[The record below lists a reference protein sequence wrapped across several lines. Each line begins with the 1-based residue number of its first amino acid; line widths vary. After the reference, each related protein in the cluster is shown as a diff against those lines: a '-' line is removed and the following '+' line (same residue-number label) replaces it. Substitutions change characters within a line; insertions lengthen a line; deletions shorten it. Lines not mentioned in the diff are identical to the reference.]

1 MCALDMR
8 LTALGYRARQLH
20 STRYGYWRRAHYGQ
34 HTPMAS
40 SDAHTV
46 RAAASG
52 TAAPSSSVL
61 LRRDDIVLGS
71 AASAWQFNSRG
82 DTVRA
87 KRHGDDATS
96 ATSSSDDTGPDD
108 SSVEIP
114 SDTDD
119 YKNEEAGYLPDLRGR
134 GLYRAA
140 GGTALSVPYVRLA
153 SPSSAS
159 GSSDHAGVPPLV
171 NSGITELASTT
182 DTVSMKR
189 TNLIDA
195 IKAGAF
201 GSKATAIVAV
211 TEFQKKSLPHVHIL
225 VPAHSNAEA
234 DACAHGDHVAAKPS
248 EPEDTRTIAVAAAH

>member
-1 MCALDMR
+1 
-8 LTALGYRARQLH
+8 
-20 STRYGYWRRAHYGQ
+20 
-34 HTPMAS
+34 MAS

-171 NSGITELASTT
+171 NSGTTELASTT
-182 DTVSMKR
+182 DT
-189 TNLIDA
+189 A
-195 IKAGAF
+195 
-201 GSKATAIVAV
+201 
-211 TEFQKKSLPHVHIL
+211 
-225 VPAHSNAEA
+225 VPAHSDAEA

>member
-1 MCALDMR
+1 
-8 LTALGYRARQLH
+8 
-20 STRYGYWRRAHYGQ
+20 
-34 HTPMAS
+34 MAFNGAAY
-40 SDAHTV
+40 DAPSV

-52 TAAPSSSVL
+52 TAAPSSSTQPE
-61 LRRDDIVLGS
+61 RDDIVLGS

-171 NSGITELASTT
+171 NSGTTELASTT
-182 DTVSMKR
+182 DT
-189 TNLIDA
+189 A
-195 IKAGAF
+195 
-201 GSKATAIVAV
+201 
-211 TEFQKKSLPHVHIL
+211 
-225 VPAHSNAEA
+225 VPAHSDAEA

>member
-1 MCALDMR
+1 MR
-8 LTALGYRARQLH
+8 RTALGYRARQLH
-20 STRYGYWRRAHYGQ
+20 STRCGYLRRSPYGK
-34 HTPMAS
+34 HTPMAFNGAGN
-40 SDAHTV
+40 DAPSV

-96 ATSSSDDTGPDD
+96 ATSSSDDTDPDD

-171 NSGITELASTT
+171 NSGTTELASTT
-182 DTVSMKR
+182 DT
-189 TNLIDA
+189 A
-195 IKAGAF
+195 
-201 GSKATAIVAV
+201 
-211 TEFQKKSLPHVHIL
+211 
-225 VPAHSNAEA
+225 VPAHSDAEA